1 MGMFDGVADKLSGLF
16 GKKKDD
22 SSGVP
27 RVGRV
32 QRAPADD
39 PAVVDANDYNDYD
52 DNVSRLFSDDDNA
65 DDGDSDVVVNE
76 ADDILALLRIEPN
89 IPVPRDVLMPD
100 NLMELS
106 FTLTEPVGYS
116 AKQVDEFVNTVN
128 HALSWYIQA
137 LQERNKNVADLA
149 NQITKTERS
158 MNRLKLDQELS
169 SDGISVSSG
178 DVRDDSQ
185 LMQLQYQLMN
195 EKDENERLRKQLAS
209 AGGGTVLIDDEQS
222 SLEKK
227 YSDLQD
233 QLAILQKKYQNLQE
247 ANRRLKLRVADDD
260 EQGIR
265 VNGAL
270 GDSIFEA
277 SSDTDEDS
285 MSLPTLGTDDGD
297 GMSLPTPDIGGAAP
311 EESTTKR
318 RPKDRDA
325 SKRIHKRP
333 THHGDSPA
341 GSRRKNR
348 RDTQSLGLPDIPDM
362 DGSNDFDMMDDSHES
377 SPFIGDDDISLPD
390 GLMNDK
396 QYDDIS
402 DDFGS
407 DEDIS
412 FDFTD

>member
-1 MGMFDGVADKLSGLF
+1 MFDGVAGKLSGLF

-22 SSGVP
+22 SPNVP
-27 RVGRV
+27 KVGRV

-52 DNVSRLFSDDDNA
+52 DNVGSLFAEDDDT
-65 DDGDSDVVVNE
+65 DDGDSDVMMNE

-169 SDGISVSSG
+169 ADGISVSSG

-209 AGGGTVLIDDEQS
+209 VGGGAGLSDDEQS

-247 ANRRLKLRVADDD
+247 ANRRLKLRAADDD
-260 EQGIR
+260 ER
-265 VNGAL
+265 DVMVNGAL

-277 SSDTDEDS
+277 SPDDEDS
-285 MSLPTLGTDDGD
+285 MSLPMPSDDGD
-297 GMSLPTPDIGGAAP
+297 DVSIPPIDMGETDTADAP
-311 EESTTKR
+311 SSKPARRTKGR
-318 RPKDRDA
+318 NV
-325 SKRIHKRP
+325 SKRAHKRP
-333 THHGDSPA
+333 IRRGNKSNGPARKPEGD
-341 GSRRKNR
+341 NR
-348 RDTQSLGLPDIPDM
+348 DAQSLSLPDM
-362 DGSNDFDMMDDSHES
+362 DDSDGFDMMGDSRDS
-377 SPFIGDDDISLPD
+377 SPFISDDDVSLPD